1 LKEKQ
6 NKSSEEKMKRILLVL
21 MALLMAFSVTVAYAQ
36 DEPVEEAVA
45 EEAVVEEAVVE
56 EAVVEAEE
64 AEEAEA
70 LTAVGRDL
78 MVGLNVGILS
88 PAFSQNLDM
97 YATGFGG
104 GLDVCVP
111 GLLDL
116 GVATVEAGLNIGFAA
131 VGSDVDSREAF
142 TAINVGVY
150 GAMNLS
156 SLIPVEGL
164 YVAPKAG
171 LGFYMLGDGSGIGV
185 NGGVKAAYAVAPG
198 ISVGLD
204 ITGHLALTDPIDTGD
219 ASSALLTVGLAGSY
233 VLPNLLPF

>member
-56 EAVVEAEE
+56 EVE

-88 PAFSQNLDM
+88 PAFSSNLATG
-97 YATGFGG
+97 YNAGTGFGG

-131 VGSDVDSREAF
+131 VPADKGEVTDFSVVNF
-142 TAINVGVY
+142 GVY

-171 LGFYMLGDGSGIGV
+171 LGFYMVGENSGLGV
-185 NGGVKAAYAVAPG
+185 NGGVKAAYTVAPG

-204 ITGHLALTDPIDTGD
+204 IAGHYAFADPKEGAEAT
-219 ASSALLTVGLAGSY
+219 SALLTVGLAGSY